1 MNIRSRRLH
10 VFCQKIAKKNLILPL
25 LVLGVSVLCAASPQA
40 REIKLVKGG
49 IAQVLYVVDG
59 DTVKLKTPIG
69 KGNLISDQIRL
80 VGIQARKF

>member
-1 MNIRSRRLH
+1 M
-10 VFCQKIAKKNLILPL
+10 FCQKIAKKNLILPL